1 MVTLICYGKLGILIY
16 LAGLMRQK
24 LGCDEVASIVSYG
37 SRLLIDSYGGR
48 VAFY

>member
-16 LAGLMRQK
+16 LAGLKRQK
-24 LGCDEVASIVSYG
+24 RGGDEVASIVSYG